1 METTNQ
7 KRTHRKLSKKARR
20 RRRRRRIGGL
30 FVSIL
35 LLASLAVFG
44 ILYDGPSVYPEPL
57 QTALENNPELKEF
70 AKGYEGAMEAG
81 ERDRTDA
88 CELTDEERSE
98 KYPLFL
104 QWDKR
109 WGYRAYGEHVIG
121 LSGCGPT
128 CMSMVLYSLKG
139 DETMT
144 PDSLARFADA
154 QGYYVE
160 GSGTAWSFMTEG
172 ARSLGL
178 NVREVSLD
186 EGAMK
191 SRLDEGSLI
200 ICSMGP
206 GDFTKAGHF
215 IVIYGYDEDGFLVN
229 DPNSVQRSGER
240 WSFDKIRYQIR
251 NLWAYC

>member
-1 METTNQ
+1 METDNR
-7 KRTHRKLSKKARR
+7 KRTHRRVSKKARR
-20 RRRRRRIGGL
+20 KRRKRRIRGL
-30 FVSIL
+30 LISIL
-35 LLASLAVFG
+35 LLTGLAAFG
-44 ILYDGPSVYPEPL
+44 ILHDVGSDYPEPL
-57 QTALENNPELKEF
+57 QTALENNPELKDF
-70 AKGYEGAMEAG
+70 AKGYEKAMETG
-81 ERDRTDA
+81 ERNRTDA
-88 CELTDEERSE
+88 CELTEEERSE

-144 PDSLARFADA
+144 PDSLARYADA
-154 QGYYVE
+154 EGYYVE

-172 ARSLGL
+172 AKGLGL
-178 NVREVSLD
+178 TVREVSLD
-186 EGAMK
+186 ERAMK
-191 SRLDEGSLI
+191 NRLDEGSLI

-215 IVIYGYDEDGFLVN
+215 IVIYGYDETGFLVN
-229 DPNSVQRSGER
+229 DPNSVQRSAER
-240 WSFDKIRYQIR
+240 WSFDRIRYQIR